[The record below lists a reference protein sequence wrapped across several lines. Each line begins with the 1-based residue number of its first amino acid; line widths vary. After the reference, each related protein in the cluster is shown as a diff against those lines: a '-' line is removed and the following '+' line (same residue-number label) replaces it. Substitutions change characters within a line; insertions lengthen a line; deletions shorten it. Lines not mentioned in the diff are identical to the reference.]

1 MLPINVTG
9 AIGAICCEL
18 GLDWRIVRGI
28 AVIART
34 IGLVAH
40 ISEEL
45 SSPLAWELWRRT
57 DEEATREAREDRA
70 SGPQPAS

>member
-1 MLPINVTG
+1 MLPVNVTG
-9 AIGAICCEL
+9 AIGAIACEL

-45 SSPLAWELWRRT
+45 EHAARLGAVAQA
-57 DEEATREAREDRA
+57 DEEATREVREDGA
-70 SGPQPAS
+70 QPAS